1 MTTKT
6 DITLLPCPF
15 CGGEAEIDTRQGYLA
30 LGTGRLGNRIAAY
43 CRGCN
48 ADMGVCIE
56 DVPDIEPEQV
66 ANMWNRRA
74 AVEADRQ
81 GRMPSNEE
89 IEACGSGGPMSLV
102 IALDFA
108 ENPRPFGSLA
118 APADTN
124 GELYKA
130 LRVLA
135 AEYRALV
142 AEADALLSGQP
153 AASMEPSGYAYRYP
167 DCIRFNDGRE
177 VNGCKPTE
185 TLPYWFGAAPVAQ
198 EPVGVVGDDFALYWI
213 GSGPIAPIV
222 ERHGLKVGSKLYASP
237 AAAQAQ
243 PDVQTLIAYAEG
255 RIKHVNEGECPDN
268 IEGHDTRDPDCPVCR
283 ALMGTIH
290 AQPAMPPLTEAMRAV
305 LRNENDIYDSEDAM
319 YAALCDAAQAQPSA
333 SLKPDMQRESQ
344 RGAESGRD
352 REDAHNIEAAAK
364 TLAECMDYP
373 WEPMPEK
380 GREAMRKHAKRVIDA
395 ARAAKGADH
404 G

>member
-1 MTTKT
+1 MRTKT

-15 CGGEAEIDTRQGYLA
+15 CGGEAEMDTRQGYLA
-30 LGTGRLGNRIAAY
+30 LGTGRLGNRIAVY
-43 CRGCN
+43 CRSCN

-66 ANMWNRRA
+66 ANMWNRRS

-81 GRMPSNEE
+81 GRVPSDEE
-89 IEACGSGGPMSLV
+89 ILALAECARVWVPMGSGPEKERSLQ
-102 IALDFA
+102 
-108 ENPRPFGSLA
+108 
-118 APADTN
+118 
-124 GELYKA
+124 A
-130 LRVLA
+130 LRSLITT
-135 AEYRALV
+135 ALSRYS
-142 AEADALLSGQP
+142 SGLP
-153 AASMEPSGYAYRYP
+153 AASAKPHVWGYAVINPKEPGWPHELALDKSHASRIAASLYASKIIP
-167 DCIRFNDGRE
+167 LVAMTD
-177 VNGCKPTE
+177 
-185 TLPYWFGAAPVAQ
+185 APVAQ

-305 LRNENDIYDSEDAM
+305 LRNENDIYGSEDAM

-352 REDAHNIEAAAK
+352 REDAERYRWATALDDNTHTLHSIVLSYGGDQAK
-364 TLAECMDYP
+364 INECVDVY
-373 WEPMPEK
+373 
-380 GREAMRKHAKRVIDA
+380 RACD